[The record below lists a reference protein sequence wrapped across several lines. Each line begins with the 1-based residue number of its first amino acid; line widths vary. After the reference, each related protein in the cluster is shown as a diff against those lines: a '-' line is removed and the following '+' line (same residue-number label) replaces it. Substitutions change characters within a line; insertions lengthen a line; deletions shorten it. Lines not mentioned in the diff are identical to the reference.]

1 MRNKSKKKSEYL
13 LVGNTDLLKQEIQNT
28 IQQNQFHHLWLKLWI
43 TMTALWSLVSLG
55 PGR

>member
-1 MRNKSKKKSEYL
+1 MNLKLWEILICEEKKYRKPF
-13 LVGNTDLLKQEIQNT
+13 N
-28 IQQNQFHHLWLKLWI
+28 NQFHHFWLKLWI